1 MNSDGATEAPDRKKR
16 TWIGKLLAKRKT
28 QKSEYEDGFAN
39 LLKTTGLKM
48 VARAKNLRD
57 HAINL
62 NEFKSKRQSPEKES

>member
-48 VARAKNLRD
+48 IKYV
-57 HAINL
+57 
-62 NEFKSKRQSPEKES
+62 